1 MLGGIG
7 LELVE
12 SVPTKKIVNAFDGS
26 DRVLLK
32 CVCLYHF
39 LWNPSLTDF
48 FWGKDM
54 LMMMGGDEYPKRAI
68 GDGRPV
74 VRWAS
79 KKVVVGPAE
88 LWSETVVP
96 HAEGSYHYLASCS
109 GDLTISSQQTI
120 SQSRIQTPIIL
131 AVGGFHPKP
140 SNRISATSLWD
151 EKIFCYYQKRQS
163 WAGGNS
169 LRIGGQSSTQAIV
182 ACIQEGGSG
191 GGQMVI
197 FKRSAVGNSQHGQ
210 VVISAERA
218 VVTLLSKTWP
228 LLQRMMMM
236 KMMIYIL
243 WWSVCLFVTK
253 NEHFLVG
260 FHGFSR

>member
-1 MLGGIG
+1 M
-7 LELVE
+7 
-12 SVPTKKIVNAFDGS
+12 
-26 DRVLLK
+26 
-32 CVCLYHF
+32 
-39 LWNPSLTDF
+39 
-48 FWGKDM
+48 
-54 LMMMGGDEYPKRAI
+54 
-68 GDGRPV
+68 

-96 HAEGSYHYLASCS
+96 HVEGSYHYLASCS

-140 SNRISATSLWD
+140 SNRISATSLRD
-151 EKIFCYYQKRQS
+151 EKIFCYYQKKAMVGRWWYLEYR
-163 WAGGNS
+163 WAILNLGN
-169 LRIGGQSSTQAIV
+169 
-182 ACIQEGGSG
+182 CCQEGGSG

-218 VVTLLSKTWP
+218 VVTLLSITWP
-228 LLQRMMMM
+228 LLLRMMMM
-236 KMMIYIL
+236 KMMMMIM
-243 WWSVCLFVTK
+243 VCWAEL
-253 NEHFLVG
+253 G
-260 FHGFSR
+260 QSRLTAGAGDVDKSE